1 MINPCWLPQQRTEVG
16 LLLPFPT
23 QNTMKYFQA
32 CNIYNDIRHNRQ
44 QKDDF
49 DAAGS
54 GGGGESDK
62 N

>member
-1 MINPCWLPQQRTEVG
+1 
-16 LLLPFPT
+16 
-23 QNTMKYFQA
+23 MKYFQA

-62 N
+62 KLTKTTILTVKAKLSRAA